1 MKKRSVTLND
11 IAAEAGVST
20 ATVSMALNGKPGISD
35 PMRAKIIHIAT
46 ELGYPLQRSRE
57 RLSGVK
63 TIYLIDHTFD
73 SVEMAATSTIAS
85 RSVVFGIRQA
95 CEESGLRL
103 EVVYGSTLPP
113 VDLQDNILGVIEI
126 EGSLSDERAKKL
138 NALPCPVVLVGAGQ
152 GSPLLNTV
160 SYDHE
165 GILYEIVHRLCEL
178 GHRDIAL
185 ICYGASSPVFMERRV
200 YWQSAMLRHGL
211 DLSRMIAFPG
221 NEHAEQD
228 PNLISN
234 LTRWIEEDCADV
246 TAFVGLPDYLAI
258 STMQALR
265 RCGRTP
271 GDGIAF
277 VGFDDTQYALI
288 TDPPLASVRLQ
299 DEELGRQAVRRLLDL
314 IDHPNQPIL
323 HQRLPL
329 AFVERE
335 SLCAPK

>member
-1 MKKRSVTLND
+1 MRKRSVTLND

-85 RSVVFGIRQA
+85 RSVMFGIRQA

-126 EGSLSDERAKKL
+126 EGGLTDERAKKL

-165 GILYEIVHRLCEL
+165 GILYEIVHRLYEL

-185 ICYGASSPVFMERRV
+185 VCFNDPYPTFQERWI

-211 DLSRMIAFPG
+211 NASRILSFKGGDRQYHEADLVSKIAQWI
-221 NEHAEQD
+221 EQD
-228 PNLISN
+228 
-234 LTRWIEEDCADV
+234 CAEV

-288 TDPPLASVRLQ
+288 TDPPLASVHLQ

-314 IDHPNQPIL
+314 IDTPDQPIMHL
-323 HQRLPL
+323 RLPMEL
-329 AFVERE
+329 VERE

>member
-11 IAAEAGVST
+11 IAAQAGVST

-85 RSVVFGIRQA
+85 RSVMFGIRQA

-126 EGSLSDERAKKL
+126 EGGLSDERAKKL
-138 NALPCPVVLVGAGQ
+138 NDLPHPVVLVGAGQ

-165 GILYEIVHRLCEL
+165 GILYEIIHRLYEL

-185 ICYGASSPVFMERRV
+185 VCFNDPYPTFQERWI

-211 DLSRMIAFPG
+211 NASRILSFKGGDRQYHEADLVSKIA
-221 NEHAEQD
+221 
-228 PNLISN
+228 
-234 LTRWIEEDCADV
+234 RWIEQDCAEA

-288 TDPPLASVRLQ
+288 TDPPLASVHLQ
-299 DEELGRQAVRRLLDL
+299 EEELGRQAVRRLLDL

-329 AFVERE
+329 ELIERE
-335 SLCAPK
+335 SMCPPK